1 LLALSLLVDLIGRA
15 GGGHSFGGGSSGG
28 GGGGG
33 FSGGGG
39 GPIFFGGGGGGGAG
53 LGAGIFVLIVI
64 AILAVL
70 VLSAIGRHRMHDA
83 FSGGVGGGGQGG
95 VGGSGG
101 GGGGSGG
108 SGVGGVGSGV
118 GGGGQASGTPS
129 SSQWTGS
136 QAPAIESVRGDV
148 FPGTASSAGAGAAP
162 VQEGLAQIQSHDPAF
177 DQDAFLEQVQ
187 KAFFVVQEAWSERKP
202 DMSRQVMADGIWQ
215 QHRMQIQGY
224 IDENKRNVLSDLAVG
239 DMSIIAAHSDQTY
252 DTITVRVLA
261 ACADY
266 DVDDKSGKV
275 VRGDKRVEQWQ
286 EDWTFQRSSDA
297 TTKPNGGTLSSK
309 CPNCGAPL
317 DVDIQGVC
325 KYCRA
330 PVMSGK
336 YDWVLARISQVGV

>member
-1 LLALSLLVDLIGRA
+1 MLSFVADLIGRA
-15 GGGHSFGGGSSGG
+15 GGGHSFGGGGG

-33 FSGGGG
+33 GLGGGG
-39 GPIFFGGGGGGGAG
+39 GGGVFFGGGGGGGGGG
-53 LGAGIFVLIVI
+53 LGAGIFVLIVFGI
-64 AILAVL
+64 VAVL
-70 VLSAIGRHRMHDA
+70 VLSAIGRHRMRDA
-83 FSGGVGGGGQGG
+83 FSGGA
-95 VGGSGG
+95 GST
-101 GGGGSGG
+101 GGSGG
-108 SGVGGVGSGV
+108 SGGHGSG
-118 GGGGQASGTPS
+118 GQGSGGQGSGDQGSGPGNQPPPT

-136 QAPAIESVRGDV
+136 EAPAIASVRGDV
-148 FPGTASSAGAGAAP
+148 FPGTASAASAGVSP
-162 VQEGLAQIQSHDPAF
+162 VQEGLAQIHNHDPAF
-177 DQDAFLEQVQ
+177 NEDTFLEEVE

-224 IDENKRNVLSDLAVG
+224 VDENKRNVLSDLAVG
-239 DMSIIAAHSDQTY
+239 DISIVAAHSDQNF
-252 DTITVRVLA
+252 DTITTRVLA

-297 TTKPNGGTLSSK
+297 TTKPGGGTLSSK

-317 DVDIQGVC
+317 DLDLQGVC